1 VNPVVY
7 GLFRFP
13 SSYRKFRRFRQIVG
27 VLAKHG
33 FADMAKRTGLRRA
46 WLGMKLIVSLGK
58 WKGEGPLSTGQRLR
72 MVCEEL
78 GPTFVKFGQLL
89 ASRADLLP
97 QDVTTELAL
106 LQDHVAPFPYE
117 EVRRTI
123 EDRFGLRVA
132 DIFKEFGETPI
143 AAASIAQ
150 VHRAVLHDGT
160 VVAVKVRRPNIE
172 KLILRDLEVLH
183 SLGVYIDGQMP
194 ELSHLHSTELV
205 DEFARNITQEMDFRA
220 EVRNMERFAANFE
233 NDPDLLIPAVV
244 HQFSS
249 EDIITMDY
257 VDGIKVTNAE
267 EIASLPISPEQIA
280 KVGTR
285 VLLKSIFEDR
295 FFHADPH
302 PGNFLVTRD
311 GQVCLLDFGMMGHV
325 EESRMEEML
334 SFMVALV
341 SSDSEMLVHTIL
353 QAGLGPEDLNERSFR
368 RDLELMMAQ
377 FSTCTLEDLNIEQ
390 LLRLA
395 TDVIFRHRIRLPAD
409 LLMVGRA
416 ITTMEGIAHDIY
428 PAFVP
433 LQAVQPYLMSLFLKR
448 ALDPTQHTGLIID
461 ALLDW
466 GAFLR
471 SLPNE
476 LPPILKRLG
485 KGEFKVI
492 LTEKPHPT
500 AIKENNRRTNRLV
513 AGFMGVSGAAL
524 SIHCLEHCTVLP
536 GWVSATLLA
545 GSVSLSLWVVA
556 SLLRRDGL

>member
-1 VNPVVY
+1 MNPVY

-58 WKGEGPLSTGQRLR
+58 WKGQDPLSTGERLR

-106 LQDHVAPFPYE
+106 LQDRVAPFPYE
-117 EVRRTI
+117 EVRQTI
-123 EDRFGLRVA
+123 EDRFGVQVA
-132 DIFKEFGETPI
+132 DIFKEFDETPI

-150 VHRAVLHDGT
+150 VHRATLHDGT

-172 KLILRDLEVLH
+172 NLVLRDLEVLH
-183 SLGVYIDGQMP
+183 SLAVYIDGQMP
-194 ELSHLHSTELV
+194 ELSHLHSAELV
-205 DEFARNITQEMDFRA
+205 DEFARNVTQEMDFRG
-220 EVRNMERFAANFE
+220 EVRNMERFSANFE
-233 NDPDLLIPAVV
+233 NDPDIRIPAVV

-249 EDIITMDY
+249 VDVITMDFI
-257 VDGIKVTNAE
+257 DGVKVTNAA

-280 KVGTR
+280 RVGTR
-285 VLLKSIFEDR
+285 VLLKSVFEDR

-353 QAGLGPEDLNERSFR
+353 QAGLAPEELNERSFR

-448 ALDPTQHTGLIID
+448 ALDPTQHTGLVID

-466 GAFLR
+466 GTFLR
-471 SLPNE
+471 NLPNE

-485 KGEFKVI
+485 KGEFKVV

-500 AIKENNRRTNRLV
+500 ALRESNRRTNRLV
-513 AGFMGVSGAAL
+513 AGIMGVSGSSL
-524 SIHCLEHCTVLP
+524 SIYCLEHCTVLP
-536 GWVSATLLA
+536 GWVSATFLA